1 MRLSTSEF
9 KLSSKMYI
17 CEYAY
22 EWTKD
27 KRLNEAQF
35 QKRDARVWRRLTC
48 VYVF

>member
-27 KRLNEAQF
+27 KR
-35 QKRDARVWRRLTC
+35 DSTRLS
-48 VYVF
+48 FKKEMPESGEG